1 MRFQIGTASGSE
13 RGLINWPMS
22 EVPLAIAR
30 GTDSGAYF
38 HWSKVFTISQKTFY
52 K

>member
-1 MRFQIGTASGSE
+1 MRFQIDTASGGE
-13 RGLINWPMS
+13 RGLINGPMS

-38 HWSKVFTISQKTFY
+38 HCSKSFY
-52 K
+52 N